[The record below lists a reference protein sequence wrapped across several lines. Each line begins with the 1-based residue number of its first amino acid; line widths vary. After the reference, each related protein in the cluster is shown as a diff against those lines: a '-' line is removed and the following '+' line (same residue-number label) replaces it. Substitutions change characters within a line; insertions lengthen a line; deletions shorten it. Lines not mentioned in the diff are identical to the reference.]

1 MTEELTLGVLGAGNM
16 ACAIVEGALKA
27 GALRG
32 DQVVATRRDPVAL
45 ASWCDRT
52 GVRSLGEYAALAAA
66 SGWLL
71 VGLKPQ
77 VTLGVLREIGPSLSS
92 DTVVISLA
100 AGLDTASLEAALPPG
115 QPVVRL
121 MPNTPCLVGRGVT
134 GLCRGATATDAQVA
148 WVTELL
154 RSVGVVISVDEAL
167 MDAITAV
174 SGSGPAYVFYIME
187 SLERAAIAAGLEPDA
202 ARLLVGQTILG
213 SAELAQA
220 SDETPRTL
228 RARVTSPR
236 GTTEAA
242 VQVLDQADVAGVVER
257 AVEAGIARGAQLRE
271 SSS

>member
-1 MTEELTLGVLGAGNM
+1 MELKDVRYEVDGAV
-16 ACAIVEGALKA
+16 AIVTLARARYRNAQSWRLLDELDLAL
-27 GALRG
+27 
-32 DQVVATRRDPVAL
+32 
-45 ASWCDRT
+45 DR
-52 GVRSLGEYAALAAA
+52 
-66 SGWLL
+66 
-71 VGLKPQ
+71 
-77 VTLGVLREIGPSLSS
+77 
-92 DTVVISLA
+92 
-100 AGLDTASLEAALPPG
+100 
-115 QPVVRL
+115 
-121 MPNTPCLVGRGVT
+121 
-134 GLCRGATATDAQVA
+134 AQA
-148 WVTELL
+148 D